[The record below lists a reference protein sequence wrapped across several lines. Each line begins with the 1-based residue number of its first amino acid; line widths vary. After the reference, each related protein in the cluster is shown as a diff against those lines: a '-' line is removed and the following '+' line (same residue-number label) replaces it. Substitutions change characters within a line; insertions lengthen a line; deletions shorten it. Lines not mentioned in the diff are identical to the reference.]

1 MYFLSASILSFTFI
15 SLIEKIA
22 ILIDLYEQEIQD
34 LELIRNKKNDFFLL
48 KREEANNDWLADMME
63 LFFYYK
69 EIEKLKSKIE
79 VLNKLLV

>member
-1 MYFLSASILSFTFI
+1 M
-15 SLIEKIA
+15 IEKIA

-48 KREEANNDWLADMME
+48 KRKEANDDWLSDAME

-69 EIEKLKSKIE
+69 EIEKLNSKIE
-79 VLNKLLV
+79 VLNKLLI

>member
-1 MYFLSASILSFTFI
+1 M
-15 SLIEKIA
+15 IEKIA

-48 KREEANNDWLADMME
+48 KREEANNDLLSDTME
-63 LFFYYK
+63 LLFYYK

-79 VLNKLLV
+79 VLNKLLI

>member
-1 MYFLSASILSFTFI
+1 M
-15 SLIEKIA
+15 IEKIA

-48 KREEANNDWLADMME
+48 KREETNDDWLSDTME
-63 LFFYYK
+63 LLFYYK

-79 VLNKLLV
+79 VLNKLLI

>member
-1 MYFLSASILSFTFI
+1 M
-15 SLIEKIA
+15 IEKIA